1 MTNPLPIRLKA
12 ARKAAGLT
20 QQQLG
25 MRLGM
30 GQSTASARM
39 NQYEKGKHAPDYQTM
54 QRIAQEL
61 VVNDKVSVL
70 AGFGLT
76 PLAMATA
83 PIATQSKTPLVVVE
97 RLNAEQLQDAK
108 GEERT
113 NLFYPDPRIPKD
125 GRAELSDYHSQ
136 HPAVDRGHQSP
147 AAQ

>member
-30 GQSTASARM
+30 EQSTASARM

-61 VVNDKVSVL
+61 
-70 AGFGLT
+70 GFPVAYCDDDL
-76 PLAMATA
+76 L
-83 PIATQSKTPLVVVE
+83 
-97 RLNAEQLQDAK
+97 
-108 GEERT
+108 
-113 NLFYPDPRIPKD
+113 
-125 GRAELSDYHSQ
+125 AELLCLLAKLPKERQQEMLQQLSA
-136 HPAVDRGHQSP
+136 PKE
-147 AAQ
+147 

>member
-30 GQSTASARM
+30 EQSTASARM

-61 VVNDKVSVL
+61 
-70 AGFGLT
+70 GF
-76 PLAMATA
+76 PVAY
-83 PIATQSKTPLVVVE
+83 
-97 RLNAEQLQDAK
+97 
-108 GEERT
+108 
-113 NLFYPDPRIPKD
+113 FYCDD
-125 GRAELSDYHSQ
+125 DLLAELLCALAKLPREKQQALLQQLASHDLARSDCCISFPDYHHDSAPQ
-136 HPAVDRGHQSP
+136 DYT
-147 AAQ
+147 

>member
-30 GQSTASARM
+30 EQSTASARM

-61 VVNDKVSVL
+61 GFPVAYFYCDDDLL
-70 AGFGLT
+70 AEL
-76 PLAMATA
+76 LRL
-83 PIATQSKTPLVVVE
+83 IA
-97 RLNAEQLQDAK
+97 
-108 GEERT
+108 
-113 NLFYPDPRIPKD
+113 NLPKD
-125 GRAELSDYHSQ
+125 KQEALLAQ
-136 HPAVDRGHQSP
+136 LTNSP
-147 AAQ
+147 

>member
-30 GQSTASARM
+30 EQSTASARM

-61 VVNDKVSVL
+61 GFPVAYFYCDDDLL
-70 AGFGLT
+70 AEILRLIAKMPKEKQET
-76 PLAMATA
+76 LLHQLAH
-83 PIATQSKTPLVVVE
+83 PSNE
-97 RLNAEQLQDAK
+97 
-108 GEERT
+108 
-113 NLFYPDPRIPKD
+113 
-125 GRAELSDYHSQ
+125 SQ
-136 HPAVDRGHQSP
+136 E
-147 AAQ
+147 